1 MLQAIG
7 TSMRGRQPEFVLCQ
21 FEGFFYMTSGN
32 YRLIFSLRIII
43 VWGSGLT
50 LVKNISAMNFQVWPH
65 Y

>member
-32 YRLIFSLRIII
+32 YRFIYFSFYNALIFWSD
-43 VWGSGLT
+43 LT
-50 LVKNISAMNFQVWPH
+50 
-65 Y
+65 